1 MVAMNNRRDE
11 EAAVVA
17 DIIANGDKAQAY
29 AASVD
34 DFEQN
39 AEMVAA
45 IAADHGIRVSIVAPR
60 IVDTD
65 MGLRLIHAV
74 QGVEDIRT

>member
-1 MVAMNNRRDE
+1 
-11 EAAVVA
+11 
-17 DIIANGDKAQAY
+17 
-29 AASVD
+29 
-34 DFEQN
+34 
-39 AEMVAA
+39 MVAA

-60 IVDTD
+60 IVDTY